1 MDKAEVKLKKSKM
14 TTTEKLILTL
24 WLSCGVA
31 AIVLLLVYLKI
42 ITSFIGIL
50 GLLSVSSLVIA
61 FVLFL
66 AKNTKIVPYDEKKH
80 GGYRSDNNTHFS
92 EFLDGYATG
101 YSMSIHGIDG
111 EALHSDK

>member
-1 MDKAEVKLKKSKM
+1 MDKVEVKLKKSKM

-66 AKNTKIVPYDEKKH
+66 AKNIKIVPYDEKKH
-80 GGYRSDNNTHFS
+80 GGISEIYIESDPRKYDYIFHAIRDN
-92 EFLDGYATG
+92 
-101 YSMSIHGIDG
+101 
-111 EALHSDK
+111 

>member
-66 AKNTKIVPYDEKKH
+66 AKNIKIVPYDEKKH
-80 GGYRSDNNTHFS
+80 GGTSEIGGYIESDPRKYDYIF
-92 EFLDGYATG
+92 
-101 YSMSIHGIDG
+101 HGIRDN
-111 EALHSDK
+111 

>member
-1 MDKAEVKLKKSKM
+1 MDKVEVKLKKSKM

-66 AKNTKIVPYDEKKH
+66 AKNIKIVPYDEKKH
-80 GGYRSDNNTHFS
+80 GKEYEIAGYIESDPRKFDYIFGAIRDN
-92 EFLDGYATG
+92 
-101 YSMSIHGIDG
+101 
-111 EALHSDK
+111 

>member
-1 MDKAEVKLKKSKM
+1 
-14 TTTEKLILTL
+14 
-24 WLSCGVA
+24 A

-66 AKNTKIVPYDEKKH
+66 AKNIKIVPYDEKKH
-80 GGYRSDNNTHFS
+80 GEEYDAGYIESDPRKYDYIF
-92 EFLDGYATG
+92 
-101 YSMSIHGIDG
+101 HGIRDN
-111 EALHSDK
+111 

>member
-1 MDKAEVKLKKSKM
+1 MKEITMDKVEVKLKKSKM
-14 TTTEKLILTL
+14 TTTEKLILAL

-66 AKNTKIVPYDEKKH
+66 AKNIKIVPYDEKKH
-80 GGYRSDNNTHFS
+80 GDEYEISTGFLESDSTKFDYM
-92 EFLDGYATG
+92 FGFAQ
-101 YSMSIHGIDG
+101 
-111 EALHSDK
+111 DK

>member
-14 TTTEKLILTL
+14 TTTEKLILAL

-31 AIVLLLVYLKI
+31 VIVLLLVYLKI
-42 ITSFIGIL
+42 ITSLIGIL

-66 AKNTKIVPYDEKKH
+66 AKNIKIVPYDEKKH
-80 GGYRSDNNTHFS
+80 GDEYEIAGYIESDSRKYDYIFP
-92 EFLDGYATG
+92 
-101 YSMSIHGIDG
+101 SIRDN
-111 EALHSDK
+111 

>member
-1 MDKAEVKLKKSKM
+1 MKEITMNKVEVKLKKSKM

-66 AKNTKIVPYDEKKH
+66 AKNIKIVPYDEKKH
-80 GGYRSDNNTHFS
+80 GRYERS
-92 EFLDGYATG
+92 TG
-101 YSMSIHGIDG
+101 FMK
-111 EALHSDK
+111 SDSTKFDYMFGFAQDK

>member
-61 FVLFL
+61 FILFL
-66 AKNTKIVPYDEKKH
+66 AKNIKIVPYDEKKH
-80 GGYRSDNNTHFS
+80 GDEYEIAGYIESDSRKYDYIFH
-92 EFLDGYATG
+92 
-101 YSMSIHGIDG
+101 SIRDN
-111 EALHSDK
+111 

>member
-66 AKNTKIVPYDEKKH
+66 AKNIKIVPYDEKKH
-80 GGYRSDNNTHFS
+80 RRKSKIAGYIESDPRKYDYIFHAIRDN
-92 EFLDGYATG
+92 
-101 YSMSIHGIDG
+101 
-111 EALHSDK
+111 

>member
-1 MDKAEVKLKKSKM
+1 MDKVEVKLKKSKM

-66 AKNTKIVPYDEKKH
+66 AKNIKIVPYDEKKH
-80 GGYRSDNNTHFS
+80 RRKSKIAGYIESDPRKFDYI
-92 EFLDGYATG
+92 FR
-101 YSMSIHGIDG
+101 GIRDN
-111 EALHSDK
+111 

>member
-1 MDKAEVKLKKSKM
+1 MDKVEVKLKKSKM

-66 AKNTKIVPYDEKKH
+66 AKNIKIVPYDEKKH
-80 GGYRSDNNTHFS
+80 RKKYEIAEYIRSGHCKYEHIFGAIRDN
-92 EFLDGYATG
+92 
-101 YSMSIHGIDG
+101 
-111 EALHSDK
+111 

>member
-1 MDKAEVKLKKSKM
+1 MDKVEVKLKKSKM

-66 AKNTKIVPYDEKKH
+66 AKNIKIVPYDEKKH
-80 GGYRSDNNTHFS
+80 GGTSEIGGYIESDPRKFDYIFGAIRDH
-92 EFLDGYATG
+92 
-101 YSMSIHGIDG
+101 
-111 EALHSDK
+111 

>member
-61 FVLFL
+61 FILFL
-66 AKNTKIVPYDEKKH
+66 AKNIKIVPYDEKKH
-80 GGYRSDNNTHFS
+80 GDEYEIAGFLESDSTKFDYM
-92 EFLDGYATG
+92 FGFAQ
-101 YSMSIHGIDG
+101 
-111 EALHSDK
+111 DK

>member
-14 TTTEKLILTL
+14 TITEKLILAL

-31 AIVLLLVYLKI
+31 VIVLLLVYLKI

-66 AKNTKIVPYDEKKH
+66 AKNIKIVPYDEKKH
-80 GGYRSDNNTHFS
+80 GKISEDIERRMEEDQERSRNNFTM
-92 EFLDGYATG
+92 YQITG
-101 YSMSIHGIDG
+101 DAGW
-111 EALHSDK
+111 L

>member
-14 TTTEKLILTL
+14 TITEKLILAL

-31 AIVLLLVYLKI
+31 VIVLLLVYLKI
-42 ITSFIGIL
+42 ITSLIGIL

-66 AKNTKIVPYDEKKH
+66 AKNIKIVPYDEKKH
-80 GGYRSDNNTHFS
+80 RRKSKFAEYMSSGRCKYYHIFGAIRDN
-92 EFLDGYATG
+92 
-101 YSMSIHGIDG
+101 
-111 EALHSDK
+111 

>member
-1 MDKAEVKLKKSKM
+1 ITMDKVEVKLKKSKM

-66 AKNTKIVPYDEKKH
+66 AKNIKIVPYDEKKH
-80 GGYRSDNNTHFS
+80 RRKSKIAEYIRSGHCKYKHIFGAIRDH
-92 EFLDGYATG
+92 
-101 YSMSIHGIDG
+101 
-111 EALHSDK
+111 

>member
-14 TTTEKLILTL
+14 TITEKLILTL

-31 AIVLLLVYLKI
+31 AIVLFLVYLKI

-66 AKNTKIVPYDEKKH
+66 AKNIKIVPYDEKKH
-80 GGYRSDNNTHFS
+80 RRKSKIAGYIESDSRKYDYIFP
-92 EFLDGYATG
+92 
-101 YSMSIHGIDG
+101 SIRDN
-111 EALHSDK
+111 

>member
-1 MDKAEVKLKKSKM
+1 MKEITMDKVEVKLKKSKM

-42 ITSFIGIL
+42 ITSFVGIL

-66 AKNTKIVPYDEKKH
+66 AKNIKIVPYDEKKH
-80 GGYRSDNNTHFS
+80 GEISEIAGYIESDHRKYDYIF
-92 EFLDGYATG
+92 
-101 YSMSIHGIDG
+101 HGLRDN
-111 EALHSDK
+111 

>member
-1 MDKAEVKLKKSKM
+1 MDKVEVKLKKSKM

-66 AKNTKIVPYDEKKH
+66 AKNIKIVPYDEKKH
-80 GGYRSDNNTHFS
+80 GGYRSNNT
-92 EFLDGYATG
+92 L
-101 YSMSIHGIDG
+101 
-111 EALHSDK
+111 L

>member
-1 MDKAEVKLKKSKM
+1 MDKVEVKLKKSKM

-66 AKNTKIVPYDEKKH
+66 AKNIKIVPYDEKKH
-80 GGYRSDNNTHFS
+80 GGYRSNNTHFS

-101 YSMSIHGIDG
+101 YSMSIHEIDG

>member
-1 MDKAEVKLKKSKM
+1 MDKVEVKLKKSKM

-66 AKNTKIVPYDEKKH
+66 AKNIKIVPYDEKKH
-80 GGYRSDNNTHFS
+80 GRYERNTGFMKSDPRKYDYIF
-92 EFLDGYATG
+92 
-101 YSMSIHGIDG
+101 HGIRDN
-111 EALHSDK
+111 

>member
-1 MDKAEVKLKKSKM
+1 MDKVEVKLKKSKM

-31 AIVLLLVYLKI
+31 AIVLLLI

-66 AKNTKIVPYDEKKH
+66 AKNIKIVPYDEKKH
-80 GGYRSDNNTHFS
+80 GGTSEIGGYIESDPRKFDYIFGAIRDH
-92 EFLDGYATG
+92 
-101 YSMSIHGIDG
+101 
-111 EALHSDK
+111 

>member
-1 MDKAEVKLKKSKM
+1 MDKVEVKLKKSKM

-66 AKNTKIVPYDEKKH
+66 AKNIKIVPYDEKKH
-80 GGYRSDNNTHFS
+80 GEEYEASTGFLESDS
-92 EFLDGYATG
+92 RKYDYI
-101 YSMSIHGIDG
+101 YHGIRDN
-111 EALHSDK
+111 

>member
-1 MDKAEVKLKKSKM
+1 MDKVEVKLKKSKM

-66 AKNTKIVPYDEKKH
+66 AKNIKIVPYDEKKH
-80 GGYRSDNNTHFS
+80 GNEYEINTGFLESDPRKYDYIF
-92 EFLDGYATG
+92 
-101 YSMSIHGIDG
+101 HGIRDN
-111 EALHSDK
+111 

>member
-1 MDKAEVKLKKSKM
+1 RKTHTCSLAFLR
-14 TTTEKLILTL
+14 
-24 WLSCGVA
+24 SCS
-31 AIVLLLVYLKI
+31 YC
-42 ITSFIGIL
+42 F
-50 GLLSVSSLVIA
+50 A

-66 AKNTKIVPYDEKKH
+66 AKNIKIVPYDEKKH